1 MKTSITFNLKN
12 YYNLEVLEWLTEWS
26 LFNRLRKVF
35 DTCPGAVSSPQMDS
49 AGRIKQPRIDRELW
63 KAQRANNPVVVEYGT
78 RRGYTAITFTF

>member
-12 YYNLEVLEWLTEWS
+12 YYNMEILAGLTGWS
-26 LFNRLRKVF
+26 LFDRLRKVF
-35 DTCPGAVSSPQMDS
+35 GTCPGAVSSPQMDNT
-49 AGRIKQPRIDRELW
+49 GRIKQPRIDRELW